1 MPLSIPVHIHS
12 VPVIP
17 KSAFRAMAVAVA
29 AAALCAGC
37 ASANSSN
44 SASSSATGPL
54 TIGVIL
60 PLSGSQAA
68 LGLDSKLGVQAAA
81 NELNAHGGILGRHV
95 NLLML
100 DDANEPTNAASDAR
114 EAIQDKVAAVF
125 GDIQTANVAAEASLL
140 SGAQIP
146 VFTSAAGT
154 NLWTGT
160 YPYLFGS
167 GDKSS
172 YMTTTDTNYVVK
184 QLGIS
189 DVGILYQND
198 AFGLPSEQANLASL
212 KSLGITP
219 KAVESF
225 DPTATDVTAQ
235 LNSLKSAGV
244 KAVFAWT
251 YGPGLVAVAR
261 GMQAIGWHPP
271 TITDTGLS
279 QAAVV
284 TGAGAANLANFYGG
298 PIVKNFMSATP
309 NGAAASA
316 TAQFVSYFRTVF
328 GSGEFDG
335 QQIAA
340 SEAYD
345 AIMILAEAMKL
356 AHSSAGPAV
365 KTALESGHTFTGA
378 RTTYV
383 FSPTD
388 HVGENVDDL
397 SLFKGGLPC
406 NVTCLVAPGVTLS
419 SS

>member
-1 MPLSIPVHIHS
+1 MPLCNLIHS
-12 VPVIP
+12 AGATKARFRVI
-17 KSAFRAMAVAVA
+17 AAMLAVGMIS
-29 AAALCAGC
+29 AGC
-37 ASANSSN
+37 SSANSSN
-44 SASSSATGPL
+44 SATSQSSGPL
-54 TIGVIL
+54 KIGVIL

-68 LGLDSKLGVQAAA
+68 LGFDSKLGVEAAA
-81 NELNAHGGILGRHV
+81 NQLNAQGGVLGRKID
-95 NLLML
+95 LIML
-100 DDANEPTNAASDAR
+100 DDANEPTNAEADAR
-114 EAIQDKVAAVF
+114 EAIQDGVAAVF
-125 GDIQTANVAAEASLL
+125 GDIQTANVAAEAGLL
-140 SGAQIP
+140 SQAKIP
-146 VFTSAAGT
+146 VFTSATGT

-172 YMTTTDTNYVVK
+172 YMTVADTNYVVK
-184 QLGIS
+184 QLNIS
-189 DVGILYQND
+189 DVGIIYQDD
-198 AFGLPSEQANLASL
+198 AFGLPSEQANAASL
-212 KSLGITP
+212 SSFGLKP
-219 KAVESF
+219 KAVEAF
-225 DPTATDVTAQ
+225 QDTATDVTAQ

-298 PIVKNFMSATP
+298 PIVKNFMSETP
-309 NGAAASA
+309 NGPAAPA
-316 TAQFVSYFRTVF
+316 TSQFISYFRKVF
-328 GSGEFDG
+328 GSGAFNG

-345 AIMILAEAMKL
+345 AIIILAQAMQL
-356 AHSSAGPAV
+356 AHSTAGPAV
-365 KTALESGHTFTGA
+365 EAAIESGHTFIGA

-383 FSPTD
+383 FSPNE
-388 HVGENVDDL
+388 HVGENVNTL

-406 NVTCLVAPGVTLS
+406 NVTCLAAPGVSLGS
-419 SS
+419 